1 MLPTPRRVRRSSAR
15 EPKRQVMRHASHAR
29 AHPESSRF
37 EERVEALSP
46 KNLHCKPVTPAVY
59 SLLRWLRAAR
69 QRLLIVALLLCG
81 LTFIAPN
88 IQRAYSASRA
98 GQLQQRAATRPATPN
113 AQPTP
118 TPVTIKTQLIPVSS
132 LGEPPPPPPQ
142 KPPAQTTQTTTGNV
156 VSATEPTVEEEV
168 DPEDVIRVNS
178 NLVTVPASVVDRQ
191 GKAITDLKLEDFE
204 LRVDSQPKPIS
215 ELSRSE
221 SPVRMALLFDNSS
234 SLTEAREFEKQAAER
249 FFQSVMRPMDQ
260 AAIYSVSTVPAVER
274 SLTSDVPSLVRT
286 IEHFSRPEGATAL
299 FDAIAQAAVY
309 LRPEQG
315 RKVIVIVSDGADTI
329 SDLDFNETLQRV
341 LGADCQIY
349 AVQTSHTEN
358 PNLRNVAAERYL
370 QEFTSQT
377 GGAVYVPRGTDDLD
391 AAFAQISADLA
402 QQYVLSYYPQDDHND
417 GRFRSIS
424 LRVTTRPDLRVRAR
438 KGYYALAGQ
447 RQAWTPALNRGGMNE
462 NADPQTTEA
471 SNGQTSLPSANKASE
486 ESPHSPVPVKVSI
499 ATGSVETDRLV
510 KQVDD
515 AAQRGKGTTTKPS
528 EPSSTQAPSTPAP
541 SQNSKQDQEQKSGA
555 ATPVS
560 GGVLNGKAIR
570 LPRPLY
576 PAAARPLRASGSVN
590 VEVVIDENGNVTSAR
605 AISGHPLLH
614 SAAVQA
620 AREAKFSPTTLS
632 GQPVKVTGVIAYS
645 FAQP

>member
-1 MLPTPRRVRRSSAR
+1 
-15 EPKRQVMRHASHAR
+15 
-29 AHPESSRF
+29 
-37 EERVEALSP
+37 LSP
-46 KNLHCKPVTPAVY
+46 RNLHRKPVTPVVHG
-59 SLLRWLRAAR
+59 LVRLPRAAR
-69 QRLLIVALLLCG
+69 RRLLIVPLLLCG
-81 LTFIAPN
+81 LTLVAPN
-88 IQRAYSASRA
+88 IEHAYSASRA
-98 GQLQQRAATRPATPN
+98 GQLRQRAATRLATTN
-113 AQPTP
+113 ASPTP
-118 TPVTIKTQLIPVSS
+118 TPTTIKTQLIPVSS
-132 LGEPPPPPPQ
+132 LSDPPPPPPPQ
-142 KPPAQTTQTTTGNV
+142 RTQSTPAETTQPSTG
-156 VSATEPTVEEEV
+156 SAAAAPDVEEEV

-191 GKAITDLKLEDFE
+191 GKAITDLKVEDFE
-204 LRVDSQPKPIS
+204 LRVDNQPKPIS

-260 AAIYSVSTVPAVER
+260 AAIYSVSTVPSVER
-274 SLTSDVPSLVRT
+274 SLTSDVQSLVRT
-286 IEHFSRPEGATAL
+286 IEHFSKPEGATAL
-299 FDAIAQAAVY
+299 FDAIAQAAAY

-315 RKVIVIVSDGADTI
+315 RKVIVVVSDGADTI
-329 SDLDFNETLQRV
+329 SDLDFNTTLQRV

-417 GRFRSIS
+417 GRFRSIG
-424 LRVTTRPDLRVRAR
+424 LRVATRPDLRVRAR
-438 KGYYALAGQ
+438 KGYYALPGQ
-447 RQAWTPALNRGGMNE
+447 KQAWTPSTLNRGGGNE
-462 NADPQTTEA
+462 SASPQPTETA
-471 SNGQTSLPSANKASE
+471 KRETSPPSSNKAGE
-486 ESPHSPVPVKVSI
+486 DAAHGPVPVKVSV
-499 ATGSVETDRLV
+499 ATGNVETDRLV
-510 KQVDD
+510 KPVDD
-515 AAQRGKGTTTKPS
+515 AAQRGTTGKPS
-528 EPSSTQAPSTPAP
+528 GPSSTPQAQSSPAP
-541 SQNSKQDQEQKSGA
+541 SQSSGQNQEQKSGA

-576 PAAARPLRASGSVN
+576 PAAARPLRASGAVN
-590 VEVVIDENGNVTSAR
+590 VEVLIDENGNVTSAR

-620 AREAKFSPTTLS
+620 ARQAKFSPTTLS

-645 FAQP
+645 FTQP